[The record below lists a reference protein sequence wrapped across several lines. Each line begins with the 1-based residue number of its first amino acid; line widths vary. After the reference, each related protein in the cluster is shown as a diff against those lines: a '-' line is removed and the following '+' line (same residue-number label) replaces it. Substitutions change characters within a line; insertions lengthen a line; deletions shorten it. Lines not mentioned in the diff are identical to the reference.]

1 VAVVVPE
8 DRSRTPSPSP
18 PPTPPSEEL
27 SPEELK
33 KIPAYKRPY
42 VQLKKRLQSHRIARQ
57 FFPPK
62 GNTAVALTLVVAAVA
77 VFIVARSV
85 LGPIA
90 GPGGAIFSLMILILL
105 CLIAGQIIK
114 IMVFLIFRYTG
125 IQVRCPPFLGML
137 VIGIIL
143 KNVPYNFGQFGRA
156 DCYITNQNNT
166 ETQVFVDSI
175 NQLEESR
182 VNSLP
187 LRRKR
192 SSGEVLDE
200 HSDGADLVGG
210 WEQSVAAT
218 ISRQIRS
225 SDHDSHAAPAAPVDP
240 CKPRF
245 IGHDLDPSITVLL
258 RSVCLT
264 VILLMAGLELDP
276 VALQKLAGMVVSATV
291 IPCLVEACI
300 GAILSHFI
308 LGFDWMVGFILG
320 FLLTGVSPAVIIP
333 SILSL
338 SSGGYGLAKGIP
350 TLTIAV
356 CSADDVFAIAGFGIV
371 SGLYFNPDAS
381 LAALALQGPIEIII
395 GVVFGFFWGTIAQ
408 WLPNKDHH
416 NVVFFRWVVLFSGGL
431 ISIFGAHLINY
442 EGAGG
447 LACIIG
453 AFLAGK
459 RWRAEGWGDHNP
471 ITKSLQ
477 KMWIILGPV
486 IFGLI
491 GTEIQIN
498 KLDGTTVG
506 YGIIVLLVSLLVR
519 MLATYFSVHC
529 GNLNL
534 KERIFMACAWVPKA
548 TVQAALGEFAAGRL
562 GTSDNTFVD
571 NPENYG

>member
-1 VAVVVPE
+1 
-8 DRSRTPSPSP
+8 
-18 PPTPPSEEL
+18 
-27 SPEELK
+27 
-33 KIPAYKRPY
+33 
-42 VQLKKRLQSHRIARQ
+42 
-57 FFPPK
+57 
-62 GNTAVALTLVVAAVA
+62 
-77 VFIVARSV
+77 
-85 LGPIA
+85 
-90 GPGGAIFSLMILILL
+90 
-105 CLIAGQIIK
+105 
-114 IMVFLIFRYTG
+114 
-125 IQVRCPPFLGML
+125 
-137 VIGIIL
+137 
-143 KNVPYNFGQFGRA
+143 
-156 DCYITNQNNT
+156 
-166 ETQVFVDSI
+166 VDSI
-175 NQLEESR
+175 NTLEESR

-192 SSGEVLDE
+192 SN
-200 HSDGADLVGG
+200 SDFNAGGSSSASSADLAAG
-210 WEQSVAAT
+210 WEQSVASL
-218 ISRQIRS
+218 SRKIRS
-225 SDHDSHAAPAAPVDP
+225 GDHDSGHGPAAASAKPEDT

-291 IPCLVEACI
+291 IPCLVEACV

-395 GVVFGFFWGTIAQ
+395 GVVFGFFWGYIAMY
-408 WLPNKDHH
+408 LPNRDHH

-459 RWRAEGWGDHNP
+459 QWRAEGWGDHNP

-498 KLDGTTVG
+498 KLDGATVG
-506 YGIIVLLVSLLVR
+506 YGIIVLLVSLLIR
-519 MLATYFSVHC
+519 MIATYFSVHC

-548 TVQAALGEFAAGRL
+548 TVQAALGKFSTIEEA
-562 GTSDNTFVD
+562 
-571 NPENYG
+571 

>member
-1 VAVVVPE
+1 MAVVVPE
-8 DRSRTPSPSP
+8 DRSRTPSPTPPPSP
-18 PPTPPSEEL
+18 PPEEL
-27 SPEELK
+27 TPEELK
-33 KIPAYKRPY
+33 KIPSYKRPY
-42 VQLKKRLQSHRIARQ
+42 VQLKKKLQSHPVARQ

-62 GNTAVALTLVVAAVA
+62 GNTAVALTLIVAAVA
-77 VFIVARSV
+77 VFVVARSV

-90 GPGGAIFSLMILILL
+90 GPGGPIFSLMILILL

-114 IMVFLIFRYTG
+114 ILVFVIFRYTG

-156 DCYITNQNNT
+156 DCYVTVNNT
-166 ETQVFVDSI
+166 ETHVFVDSI

-192 SSGEVLDE
+192 SSNETEDGKSLD
-200 HSDGADLVGG
+200 AK
-210 WEQSVAAT
+210 WEESVET
-218 ISRQIRS
+218 ISRRIRS
-225 SDHDSHAAPAAPVDP
+225 SEGHDGGHGAPATPEDP

-291 IPCLVEACI
+291 IPCLVEACV

-381 LAALALQGPIEIII
+381 LAALALQGPIEIVI

-459 RWRAEGWGDHNP
+459 QWRKEGWGDHNP

-498 KLDGTTVG
+498 KLDGSTVG
-506 YGIIVLLVSLLVR
+506 YGIVVLCVSLLVR
-519 MLATYFSVHC
+519 MLVTYFSVHC

-548 TVQAALGEFAAGRL
+548 TVQAALGE
-562 GTSDNTFVD
+562 
-571 NPENYG
+571 